1 MMFCR
6 KLIYTF
12 TAMLL
17 SATSAQA
24 GVKDDFQHRRA
35 ELGMTQYFEVFD
47 RELPTDRREAL
58 EFLYAY
64 MALPDMMDNSGD
76 FFLDNVNTTFRA
88 REEMPWGKIV
98 PELEFRHFVLPLR
111 VNNEMLDN
119 SRKVFY
125 EELKPRVEN
134 LSMEDAI
141 LEVNHWC
148 HEKATY
154 QPSDA
159 RTHNPLATVYT
170 AIGRCGEESTFLVA
184 ALRAVGIPARQIY
197 TPRWAH
203 TDDNHAWVEAWA
215 NGKWYFLGACEP
227 EPVLNLGWF
236 NAPASR
242 GMLMSARVFGSYP
255 GEEEKLLITKDY
267 THINTTDHYAPVDT
281 VHVKVVDKEGTPIS
295 GAKVDF
301 CLYNYAEYFPLV
313 SKRSDAEGKSSLIAG
328 LGDLVI
334 WASKDGKFGYSKVTV
349 GQPGTNVVRLDK
361 NIPLDEVVEFDLVP
375 PRAAKVNVA
384 VTPEQAAE
392 NDRRKA
398 AEDSIRNAYTS
409 TFMSAEGASSLAGEL
424 GLDEGRVQKVMQDAR
439 GNHEIIKNFL
449 AAAIPGKERER
460 ALRLVELISTK
471 DRSDVALDVLA
482 DHFGA
487 SSSDA
492 SDYVLNPRV
501 ADETLTPYRQFLQSQ
516 IPSAD
521 AAKFRQNPVE
531 LIKWINENIEIVP
544 DWNPASV
551 TISPR
556 SVWESRKANAASR
569 DIFFVALSRS
579 LGIASRLDPV
589 TGKTQWLDKNGEW
602 NDAVFGTVKSQE
614 NAPAG
619 RLVLNFE
626 KTGRIDNPRYYTQ
639 FTISKINNDGTVQLL
654 GYDEDATWQN
664 TFKNGVS
671 LDEGTYMLTTG
682 QRMADGSVLARSE
695 IFNIAA
701 DSTTIKELVM
711 RQDNTGVQVIGSLN
725 SENIYHD
732 LASGKDKSLLSTT
745 GRGYYVFGLINPN
758 HEPSNHAL
766 RDIAKLKEQFEVWGR
781 PLVLLFADEAAASR
795 HDASQLPQLPAT
807 VVMGTDI
814 DGVTMNELVSSLKL
828 SANDAPVFVIA
839 DTFNRV
845 VFVSQGYTIGLGD
858 KLIDTIHKLD

>member
-6 KLIYTF
+6 RLIYAF
-12 TAMLL
+12 AASMLL
-17 SATSAQA
+17 ALSAQA
-24 GVKDDFQHRRA
+24 GVKDDFRQRSA
-35 ELGMTQYFEVFD
+35 ELNMPQYFEVFNQ
-47 RELPTDRREAL
+47 ELPDDRRDAL

-64 MALPDMMDNSGD
+64 MALPDIVDNSGD
-76 FFLDNVNTTFRA
+76 FFLDNVNTTFKA
-88 REEMPWGKIV
+88 KEEMPWGKIV

-125 EELKPRVEN
+125 EELKPRVEH

-255 GEEEKLLITKDY
+255 GEEEKLLVTKDY

-281 VHVKVVDKEGTPIS
+281 VRVTVVDEAGKPVQ

-301 CLYNYAEYFPLV
+301 CLYNYAEYYPLV
-313 SKRSDAEGKSSLIAG
+313 SKWSDADGRASLIAG

-334 WASKDGKFGYSKVTV
+334 WASKDGNFGYSKVTV
-349 GQPGTNVVRLDK
+349 GKPSSNIVRLDK
-361 NIPLDEVVEFDLVP
+361 SLPVEDTVEFDLVP

-384 VTPEQAAE
+384 VTPEQTAE

-398 AEDSIRNAYTS
+398 EEDSIRNAYTS
-409 TFMSAEGASSLAGEL
+409 TFMSAEGASALAREL
-424 GLDEGRVQKVMQDAR
+424 GLDEGRLQRVMHDAR
-439 GNHEIIKNFL
+439 GNHRIIKDFL
-449 AAAIPGKERER
+449 TSAAPGKERER

-471 DRSDVALDVLA
+471 DRSDVTSDVLA

-487 SSSDA
+487 AASDA
-492 SDYVLNPRV
+492 VDYVLNPRV
-501 ADETLTPYRQFLQSQ
+501 ANETLTSYRKFLQSK
-516 IPSAD
+516 IP
-521 AAKFRQNPVE
+521 AANAEEFRQNPVK
-531 LIKWINENIEIVP
+531 LIEWINENIELVP

-551 TISPR
+551 TISPK
-556 SVWESRKANAASR
+556 SVWESRKANTASR
-569 DIFFVALSRS
+569 DIFYVALARS

-589 TGKTQWLDKNGEW
+589 TGKTQWLDKNGNW
-602 NDAVFGTVKSQE
+602 NDAVFGIIKPQE
-614 NAPAG
+614 NAPSG
-619 RLVLNFE
+619 QLVLGFE
-626 KTGRIDNPRYYTQ
+626 KTGRIDNPKYYTQ
-639 FTISKINNDGTVQLL
+639 FTISKINSDGTVQLL

-664 TFKNGVS
+664 TFKDGVS

-695 IFNIAA
+695 LFNIVA
-701 DSTTIKELVM
+701 DRTTVKDLVM

-725 SENIYHD
+725 AENLYHD

-745 GRGYYVFGLINPN
+745 GRGYYVLGLINPN
-758 HEPSNHAL
+758 HEPTNHAL
-766 RDIAKLKEQFEVWGR
+766 RDIAKIKDQFEAWER
-781 PLVLLFADEAAASR
+781 PVVLLFADEASASR
-795 HDASQLPQLPAT
+795 HDAAQLPQLPST
-807 VVMGTDI
+807 VVIGTDI
-814 DGVTMNELVSSLKL
+814 DGVNMKELVSSLKL
-828 SANDAPVFVIA
+828 ADNDAPIFVIA